1 MAEIPIKIHILE
13 REYTIKAAQRD
24 VDAVRKAAAQLNE
37 SVQHLK
43 QHFRITDKQDLLAM
57 VAFDSVFQ
65 QFLVAEEFTDCQKK
79 VEYMDQIVD
88 KALSLPDSSK
98 THLPEIS

>member
-24 VDAVRKAAAQLNE
+24 VEAVRKAAAQLNE
-37 SVQHLK
+37 SLQHLK
-43 QHFRITDKQDLLAM
+43 QQFRMTDKQDLLAM

-65 QFLVAEEFTDCQKK
+65 QFLVSEEFTDCQKK
-79 VEYMDQIVD
+79 IEYMDQIVD
-88 KALSLPDSSK
+88 KALGASDSLK